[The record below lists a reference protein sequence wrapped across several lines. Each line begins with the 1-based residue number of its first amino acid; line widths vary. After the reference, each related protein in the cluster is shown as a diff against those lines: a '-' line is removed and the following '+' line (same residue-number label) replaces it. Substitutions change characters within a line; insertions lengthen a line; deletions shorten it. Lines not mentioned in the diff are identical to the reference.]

1 MTVSR
6 MARRFAIALASG
18 LAIAAS
24 AVANQDALSRA
35 KDLYASAAYDEAL
48 AVLDQLQLNVPPT
61 DASEVREYRVFCLLA
76 LGRSEEG
83 RRAIEAIF
91 DANPWFQP
99 SETQVSPRLRAVFRD
114 VRRELLPQ
122 IVRRSYAEAKA
133 AFDRKDWQVAA
144 ARFDRV
150 LLLLDDPDSTDPQGF
165 ADLRMLATGFRD
177 LSKVDVTAVPA
188 ATDVSPAAPA
198 PTPAAPAEVPEPRRT
213 YGPNDITV
221 TAPVVVTQGM
231 PPWRPSQTSGARQ
244 YRGAL
249 ALVIDE
255 HGKVES
261 VVLLEGV
268 QPEYNAVLLR
278 AARLWTFRPAMK
290 DGVPVRYRQVLG
302 VQLRPQN

>member
-1 MTVSR
+1 
-6 MARRFAIALASG
+6 
-18 LAIAAS
+18 
-24 AVANQDALSRA
+24 
-35 KDLYASAAYDEAL
+35 
-48 AVLDQLQLNVPPT
+48 
-61 DASEVREYRVFCLLA
+61 
-76 LGRSEEG
+76 
-83 RRAIEAIF
+83 
-91 DANPWFQP
+91 
-99 SETQVSPRLRAVFRD
+99 VFRD
-114 VRRELLPQ
+114 VRRQLLPQ

-144 ARFDRV
+144 AGFDRV

-188 ATDVSPAAPA
+188 ATAVSPAAPA
-198 PTPAAPAEVPEPRRT
+198 PTPAAPAAVPEPRRT
-213 YGPNDITV
+213 YGPNDTTV
-221 TAPVVVTQGM
+221 TAPVVVSQTM
-231 PPWRPSQTSGARQ
+231 PPWRPSTSGARVYQ
-244 YRGAL
+244 GAL

-261 VVLLEGV
+261 VALLEGV